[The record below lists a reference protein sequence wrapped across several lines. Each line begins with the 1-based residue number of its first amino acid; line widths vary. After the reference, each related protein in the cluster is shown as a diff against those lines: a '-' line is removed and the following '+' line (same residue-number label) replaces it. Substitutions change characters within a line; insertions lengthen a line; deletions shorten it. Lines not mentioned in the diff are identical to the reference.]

1 VRQYEQVGLEQGS
14 LETRSVIAGEAWSSQ
29 DGEQLKQT
37 RERKGIDRAVLAR
50 RACLSALQVTQ
61 LEEGGLCHFYTPQ
74 IKKLA
79 GKRAMA
85 ALESIPARVLAIS
98 LHHDLTDPT
107 SASTSTSA
115 SDSTAAGTFAPGSP
129 DEPEFPNEDLSIR
142 DVRNGPD

>member
-1 VRQYEQVGLEQGS
+1 M
-14 LETRSVIAGEAWSSQ
+14 IAGEAWSSQ
-29 DGEQLKQT
+29 DGEHLKET

-85 ALESIPARVLAIS
+85 ALESIPDRVLAIS
-98 LHHDLTDPT
+98 LHDDLTDPT
-107 SASTSTSA
+107 SASSSTSA
-115 SDSTAAGTFAPGSP
+115 SDCTASGTFVPG
-129 DEPEFPNEDLSIR
+129 FPNQDRSNR
-142 DVRNGPD
+142 DVRNGLD

>member
-1 VRQYEQVGLEQGS
+1 VPQYKQVGLEQGS

-29 DGEQLKQT
+29 DGEHLKET

-50 RACLSALQVTQ
+50 RACLSALQVMQ

-85 ALESIPARVLAIS
+85 ALESIPARVLEIS
-98 LHHDLTDPT
+98 LRHDLTAPT
-107 SASTSTSA
+107 SASSSTSA
-115 SDSTAAGTFAPGSP
+115 NDGTASCTFAPGSP
-129 DEPEFPNEDLSIR
+129 NEPGCPNQDRSTR
-142 DVRNGPD
+142 DVRYGPD